1 MSNMYMTY
9 KTFQAAATLAHVGLK
24 EYDKYQSQL
33 ESESQTQE
41 LLGGPYDY
49 QGPAQ
54 AANVLANL
62 EAANPAAQMA
72 QQVLDEAADPSR
84 TPSFVEEPPEAF
96 PGVTSDDESQ
106 GGSNIEDPEA
116 AAAAAAGAE
125 DEEPDEVLVVTA
137 QRAKRDIRPFQ
148 DQDFILMHAYNLVQL
163 RNEKMNFDL
172 DEVPPD
178 KLEDVDGDK
187 KGDDVALNTIRAIK
201 GALPYAYLSTPSHPK
216 EVNAAIQCIGDPA
229 GFTNYL
235 KATPNLQRH
244 LDLTTEDLS
253 NLTTKIRLYK
263 LFQREE
269 RPSIVEFVFE
279 TSGIGSSE
287 LEEMIK
293 SKGKKRGYGVGIKSF
308 NFVNQSKFIHLIDR
322 QVHAELV
329 IYADSLDSL
338 LKTRIGYSSDPDFNH
353 QLEYRF
359 TDLALRNRRAPGTI
373 SGGRLGSVSDL
384 TFQVIVEVGVTKS
397 ASSIPGLSDDSST
410 MLMKLNPKTHN
421 LSFNIDG
428 SVELKIEY
436 NGVIETIFAE
446 PVHFDIF
453 KNYKNLV
460 NEYATQF
467 AAIGYQNRCG
477 GKDTQK
483 IKTALS
489 SITNEN
495 KSKRMRMLNDGLRD
509 RGKIYYINIQPD
521 VLKAWNSLFNDKSP
535 NQTGEPLKDALLNE
549 QHRTSALKVLQ
560 SALGAKVPTASD
572 DEQNSSSLSSNI
584 SSVDTNQKQAQEMQN
599 DMEEKQPPQS
609 ALRDCAIDPNSNQIA
624 FFYASDLI
632 NLILENISDTYSLTE
647 IDRATTE
654 ALDIVGGVAD
664 IDPQDKLGSAFQSA
678 VQVSLGRGPDD
689 AGEQID
695 NKSFKEMLDFKEK
708 QVASLEHFKKLR
720 IVLGPMYIED
730 YFSMTTGL
738 CSIGDIPISLR
749 HFNEWLSGEMDKRTR
764 YSLNDFLIDF
774 IKKYLPTYL
783 KGNPELNDKALL
795 GKDYLFGNQG
805 FLGYGNKFKEEGL
818 DTDPLTLMRRTHS
831 KAAGRKSLQYE
842 LIENEYRP
850 LINLHSNIISAER
863 KKDAYDYLVFYQ
875 SDAHFSI
882 LPQIGTYQRI
892 ATRFY
897 KDPAQ
902 NQLSKKGIGAYF
914 HGRDRGIVKDIQYAK
929 TDAPG
934 LKSALAAEAG
944 LNNLDG
950 LEQFREVFSAK
961 LTTFANFEVSPGDY
975 VFIDPESINSYLSK
989 ETRDSLGTAGTQ
1001 FIGVGGFFTVRAV
1014 SHFFEQGKFE
1024 TSIDTIFTKSA
1035 NAQYSMF
1042 ELGKQKE
1049 EEEKQNN
1056 EINKEEQDKIRKGC
1070 KSSLQQV
1077 ESTENATLA
1086 RAKDSASSI
1095 VGDFAEFAEALFKA
1109 IFDNSDSEISDNDL
1123 SSVVGNSE
1131 TSTGSSPDQGNENV
1145 ANNGPVT

>member
-1 MSNMYMTY
+1 MSNLYMTY

-24 EYDKYQSQL
+24 EYDENQSQIEA
-33 ESESQTQE
+33 ESETQE
-41 LLGGPYDY
+41 LLGGSYDY
-49 QGPAQ
+49 QGPPQ

-96 PGVTSDDESQ
+96 PGVTPDDESQ

-125 DEEPDEVLVVTA
+125 DNTPGETITVTA
-137 QRAKRDIRPFQ
+137 KRSKRDIRPFQ
-148 DQDFILMHAYNLVQL
+148 DQDFLLMQAYNLVRL

-187 KGDDVALNTIRAIK
+187 KGDDVALNTVRSIK
-201 GALPYAYLSTPSHPK
+201 GSLPYAYLSTPAHPK
-216 EVNAAIQCIGDPA
+216 ETNAVIQCIGDPG

-235 KATPNLQRH
+235 KATPNIQRH
-244 LDLTTEDLS
+244 LDLTTEELS

-263 LFQREE
+263 LFQRKQKPE
-269 RPSIVEFVFE
+269 IVEFIFE
-279 TSGIGSSE
+279 TAGIGSSE
-287 LEEMIK
+287 LEEMMS

-322 QVHAELV
+322 QVNAELTL
-329 IYADSLDSL
+329 YADSLDSL
-338 LKTRIGYSSDPDFNH
+338 LKTRMGAGQSEG
-353 QLEYRF
+353 LEYRF

-373 SGGRLGSVSDL
+373 SGGRIGSISDL
-384 TFQVIVEVGVTKS
+384 TFQVVVEVGVTKS
-397 ASSIPGLSDDSST
+397 ASKIPGFADDSST
-410 MLMKLNPKTHN
+410 MIMKLNPKTHN
-421 LSFNIDG
+421 LSFNTDG

-453 KNYKNLV
+453 KNYKTLV

-467 AAIGYQNRCG
+467 AAIAYRNRCG
-477 GKDTQK
+477 GKETQK

-495 KSKRMRMLNDGLRD
+495 KTKRTKLLNDGLRD
-509 RGKIYYINIQPD
+509 RGKIYYINIQAD
-521 VLKAWNSLFNDKSP
+521 VLKAWNTVFNEKP
-535 NQTGEPLKDALLNE
+535 PKQTGDPVKDSFMNTA
-549 QHRTSALKVLQ
+549 HRESALKVLQ
-560 SALGAKVPTASD
+560 SALGAKIPTAAD
-572 DEQNSSSLSSNI
+572 DEKKSSSLPSNI
-584 SSVDTNQKQAQEMQN
+584 SSSDTNQKQAKEMQN

-609 ALRDCAIDPNSNQIA
+609 SVRDCAIDPNSNQIA

-632 NLILENISDTYSLTE
+632 NLILENISDTYNAAE
-647 IDRATTE
+647 IERATT
-654 ALDIVGGVAD
+654 AAMDIIGGIAE
-664 IDPQDKLGSAFQSA
+664 IDPMDEKGIAFQKA
-678 VQVSLGRGPDD
+678 VQVAQGRTADD
-689 AGEQID
+689 AGEAID
-695 NKSFKEMLDFKEK
+695 PKSATQMFEFRDK
-708 QVASLEHFKKLR
+708 QFASLEHFKKLR
-720 IVLGPMYIED
+720 VVLGPMYIQD
-730 YFSMTTGL
+730 YFSVATEL

-749 HFNEWLSGEMDKRTR
+749 HFNEWLAGKMAKIDR
-764 YSLNDFLIDF
+764 YSLNDFLVDF
-774 IKKYLPTYL
+774 IKVYLKTYL
-783 KGNPELNDKALL
+783 KGNPKLNDKALL
-795 GKDYLFGNQG
+795 GHDYLFGHQG
-805 FLGYGNKFKEEGL
+805 FLGYGNKFKQEGL
-818 DTDPLTLMRRTHS
+818 DSDPLTLMRRSHR

-842 LIENEYRP
+842 LVENEYRP
-850 LINLHSNIISAER
+850 LINLHSNSISADR

-882 LPQIGTYQRI
+882 LPQIGELERMFGFIGQ
-892 ATRFY
+892 
-897 KDPAQ
+897 D
-902 NQLSKKGIGAYF
+902 QLAKKGIGAYF
-914 HGRDRGIVKDIQYAK
+914 HGRDRGITKDIQYSK
-929 TDAPG
+929 KDAPG

-975 VFIDPESINSYLSK
+975 IFIDPESVNSYLSK
-989 ETRDSLGTAGTQ
+989 ETRDSLGTSGTQ

-1035 NAQYSMF
+1035 NAQYSIF
-1042 ELGKQKE
+1042 ELAKQKAQ
-1049 EEEKQNN
+1049 EEKQ
-1056 EINKEEQDKIRKGC
+1056 EPSRMAKEAEAIQQQRC
-1070 KSSLQQV
+1070 KSDLQQI

-1086 RAKDSASSI
+1086 RASNSASSI
-1095 VGDFAEFAEALFKA
+1095 LGEFGEFATALFKA

-1123 SSVVGNSE
+1123 ESAIGKSGTNTISN
-1131 TSTGSSPDQGNENV
+1131 PDQGNEST
-1145 ANNGPVT
+1145 ANNGPAI